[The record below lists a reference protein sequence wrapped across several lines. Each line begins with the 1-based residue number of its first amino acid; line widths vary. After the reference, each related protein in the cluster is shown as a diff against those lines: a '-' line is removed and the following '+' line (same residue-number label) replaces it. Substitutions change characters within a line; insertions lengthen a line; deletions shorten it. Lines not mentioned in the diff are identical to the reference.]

1 MEMNHEY
8 ASKGVAGAGL
18 GTGIAGLSLGVLNA
32 MGGLASLGGLFGG
45 NGWNRFTAAQNDVLT
60 AALTASIVNS
70 RSGVPC
76 VSDCDPFTQ
85 REMRLVQEIAAKDS
99 QIALR
104 DANTYGDQKIL
115 ELYKYIDGKHI
126 EFEKQF
132 AAQAV
137 QNQAT
142 KDSFQLLQE
151 RQDCCCQRLE
161 TAIQQ
166 TPVGQIHAASWP
178 NGAPGHSWQ
187 NVSIGRTDI
196 GRKAALHA
204 GKVLAA
210 AAIDLF
216 EDPALLEA
224 AKAEFE
230 KRTAEGYTC
239 PIPADA
245 VPTVAD

>member
-18 GTGIAGLSLGVLNA
+18 GTGIAGLSLGVINA
-32 MGGLASLGGLFGG
+32 LGGMAGLSGLLGG
-45 NGWNRFTAAQNDVLT
+45 NGWNRSTAAQNDILT
-60 AALTASIVNS
+60 AMLTAGMING

-76 VSDCDPFTQ
+76 GSDCDPVTQ

-161 TAIQQ
+161 TAIQAEAKERRCGDNAIVNYVNQ
-166 TPVGQIHAASWP
+166 TFYAKEVAGITP
-178 NGAPGHSWQ
+178 NGTYTTQSTYNP
-187 NVSIGRTDI
+187 
-196 GRKAALHA
+196 L
-204 GKVLAA
+204 
-210 AAIDLF
+210 
-216 EDPALLEA
+216 PAC
-224 AKAEFE
+224 
-230 KRTAEGYTC
+230 TC
-239 PIPADA
+239 NCGN
-245 VPTVAD
+245 